1 MTRRVSIFGVT
12 GSIGQNTLDLLR
24 RDPAAYHVV
33 ALSGGR
39 NIAQLAKD
47 ALEFSPEVVVTAF
60 EDLLPEL
67 QAAMA
72 GSGVAVEAGARRS
85 RARPIGQPIGSCHA
99 SWAWR
104 G

>member
-1 MTRRVSIFGVT
+1 MRRVSIFGAT

-24 RDPAAYHVV
+24 RDPTAHQVV

-47 ALEFSPEVVVTAF
+47 ALEFSAEVVVTAF
-60 EDLLPEL
+60 ADLLPEL

-72 GSGVAVEAGARRS
+72 RS
-85 RARPIGQPIGSCHA
+85 
-99 SWAWR
+99 
-104 G
+104 